1 MKDLSKHPAV
11 EFFAA
16 FGLLSLVG
24 ASPLEALVSIGIAAG
39 IRAAIR
45 RAQSEGA

>member
-1 MKDLSKHPAV
+1 MANHPAV

-24 ASPLEALVSIGIAAG
+24 ASPLEALMSIGIAAG

-45 RAQSEGA
+45 RAQEET